1 MGTADTHF
9 SNQISCL
16 DDRYELILLDLPGHG
31 NSLVEATDHYFEDAL
46 NWVTT
51 QIRENGEGYLVGLS
65 LGASMA
71 IHITLKTPEFVKGM
85 VLTGYSPFIPE
96 ELKDVM
102 AKQYEYFL
110 KIEENDPKIAEH
122 FKNLHGDKWKRTMKK
137 VLQTMTFRYPAADQE
152 DIQNLRVPT
161 LILNGSDQLHEVE
174 AAAYIKKMNDEVNIG
189 LIPNAGH
196 TANIDQPGI
205 YNRMLEDFLERSTN
219 INNNFVGG
227 K

>member
-9 SNQISCL
+9 SNQISGL

-31 NSLVEATDHYFEDAL
+31 SSLVEATDHYFEDAL

-65 LGASMA
+65 LGASLA
-71 IHITLKTPEFVKGM
+71 IHIALKTPEFVKGM

-102 AKQYEYFL
+102 EKQYEYFL
-110 KIEENDPKIAEH
+110 KIEENDPTIAEH